1 VTKAQLLSRA
11 GEIAVSERVS
21 RISVSATMA
30 VAAEAERLRAEGKD
44 LVDFGAGEPDF
55 PTPDNVKEAAI
66 RAIRDNF
73 SKYTATPGTMEL
85 RQAII
90 NWHKAELGT
99 NYAPSEVMA
108 TAGGKQA
115 IFNLICSLI
124 NHGDEVILPVPYW
137 VTFADVINFC
147 GGRPVLIE
155 TSEDKNFELTAE
167 MVQRALTPRTKLVI
181 LNSPNNPSGAV
192 IPPHEM
198 ERILEVTAGAEAW
211 LLSDECY
218 SHFVYDVKPFSVG
231 SVPGAKDH
239 VIIVGSLSKTYAM
252 TGWRVGYALAPA
264 PLISA
269 MVKLQSHSTSNPSS
283 IAQKA
288 AVEALRGPQDSVP
301 KMLAEYRRRRD
312 FVISKLREIPGV
324 SCTQPQGAFYA
335 YPNIGSFIANQSRPS
350 GPDGPSGPKGD
361 RQGADS
367 SRTKQSGAPSAPSA
381 NDLAKLLLREAG
393 VVVVPGEAFGTQEHF
408 RLSYATSMD
417 QLEKG
422 LARLHRF
429 FTG

>member
-1 VTKAQLLSRA
+1 MTKAQLLSRP

-85 RQAII
+85 RQAIV

-99 NYAPSEVMA
+99 AYAPSEVIA

-115 IFNLICSLI
+115 IFNLICSLV

-155 TSEDKNFELTAE
+155 TSEERGFELTAE

-181 LNSPNNPSGAV
+181 LNSPSNPSGAV
-192 IPPHEM
+192 IPPREM
-198 ERILEVTAGAEAW
+198 ERILEVTAAAEAW

-218 SHFVYDVKPFSVG
+218 SHFVYEGTPFSIG
-231 SVPGAKDH
+231 SVSGAKDH
-239 VIIVGSLSKTYAM
+239 AIIVGSLSKTYAM

-264 PLISA
+264 PLVSA

-312 FVISKLREIPGV
+312 FVISKLRQIPGV

-335 YPNIGSFIANQSRPS
+335 YPNIGAFLNS
-350 GPDGPSGPKGD
+350 GK
-361 RQGADS
+361 
-367 SRTKQSGAPSAPSA
+367 KNGAPSA
-381 NDLAKLLLREAG
+381 NELAKRLLREAG

-422 LARLHRF
+422 LDRLHRF
-429 FTG
+429 FA